1 MSLSNDNDSTVTI
14 DNGRAL
20 LSSTFLELCVKVRN
34 SYPSILPA
42 PGEPFKLRRMC
53 EREGIELSNA
63 LLGNNSATYLHLE
76 TVKYMR
82 ALQKQWPSS
91 MRTSKCLQRIRL
103 NLDWM
108 IDDRVLQRREEMLSC
123 FLPAFQ

>member
-76 TVKYMR
+76 TVYE
-82 ALQKQWPSS
+82 SS
-91 MRTSKCLQRIRL
+91 AEAMAKFNAYQQVFATHSLEPRL
-103 NLDWM
+103 
-108 IDDRVLQRREEMLSC
+108 DDR
-123 FLPAFQ
+123 